1 MASNCN
7 QSKGPKQVGIITIT
21 GGANYGNRLQNYAT
35 QTILEELGLV
45 AETINHN
52 EADDCSNLAFSKRML
67 HKLKTLRGKRVGWIL
82 RKLFTI
88 NYDQILHRSRLRRL
102 ENARM
107 GRFSQ
112 FNRQYI
118 KYSGF
123 KIENRKIPVGLS
135 AYYDYFLCGSDQL
148 WNPYYLAMADLY
160 FLTFSN
166 YEKNIAFAPSLGV
179 TDFPERLIATYRNW
193 LANIKHLSVREKVGA
208 TILEEI
214 TGRTV
219 AVLLDPTLMLTRN
232 QWLQIAWKCRSK
244 PKGKYILSYFLGK
257 KNSSSEKQI
266 KHLAHQYNMEVYNLQ
281 DSKNIEKYSVNPN
294 EFIDLVKDASLVC
307 TNSFHGT
314 VFAIVMQVPFIVFER
329 NSSEVAV
336 NSRLDNLL
344 ALLNFQSRDVRQVFR
359 AKEGIF
365 ECDFGHAAQV
375 LEVERNKAI
384 RYLCNAFALKKD
396 D

>member
-1 MASNCN
+1 MESNCN
-7 QSKGPKQVGIITIT
+7 QSKGPKKVGIITIT

-45 AETINHN
+45 VETINHN
-52 EADDCSNLAFSKRML
+52 EADDCSNLAFSKRMMN
-67 HKLKTLRGKRVGWIL
+67 KLNTLRGKRVGWIL
-82 RKLFTI
+82 RKLFTTD
-88 NYDQILHRSRLRRL
+88 YYQIFHRSRLRRL

-107 GRFSQ
+107 GRFLQ
-112 FNRQYI
+112 FNQQYI
-118 KYSGF
+118 KYSRF

-135 AYYDYFLCGSDQL
+135 EYYDYFLCGSDQI
-148 WNPYYLAMADLY
+148 WNPYYLAMADIY

-179 TDFPERLIATYRNW
+179 ADFPARLKATYRNW

-208 TILEEI
+208 AILEEI

-219 AVLLDPTLMLTRN
+219 AVLIDPTLMLTRN
-232 QWLQIAWKCRSK
+232 QWLQIAWECRAK
-244 PKGKYILSYFLGK
+244 PKGKYILNYFLGK
-257 KNSSSEKQI
+257 NKPSTEKQI
-266 KHLAHQYNMEVYNLQ
+266 KHIAQKYNMEVYNLQ

-329 NSSEVAV
+329 NSSEVAM

-344 ALLNFQSRDVRQVFR
+344 ALLNFQSRDAKRVFQ
-359 AKEGIF
+359 AKEWIF
-365 ECDFGHAAQV
+365 KSDFGHAAQV